1 MQGVSDLEVRPVR
14 LRSTVLALLAGCL
27 LVPVGASTAAATTAD
42 PAGAHAV
49 SATFKTA
56 AHQRLLQAAHAPRPA
71 AQPAPAG
78 PAGAPL
84 TRLAVASYD
93 DRVLALSNARRAAH
107 GLRPL
112 AASACADRYADSW
125 AAQLARAGTLSHQP
139 LRPVL
144 TACKARRAAENV
156 AFGHVTPEQL
166 VAMWMASPGHRTNL
180 LAPASTHLGVG
191 SVVQPGGRVFAVQV
205 FLTV

>member
-14 LRSTVLALLAGCL
+14 LRSTVLTLLAGCL
-27 LVPVGASTAAATTAD
+27 LVPRRRLDGGRDPGGPGRRARRERDLQDRGPPAAA
-42 PAGAHAV
+42 AGGAV
-49 SATFKTA
+49 PLSAA
-56 AHQRLLQAAHAPRPA
+56 RPA
-71 AQPAPAG
+71 VAA

-112 AASACADRYADSW
+112 AASACADRFADSW

-144 TACKARRAAENV
+144 TACRARRAAENV
-156 AFGHVTPEQL
+156 AFGHVSPEQL
-166 VAMWMASPGHRTNL
+166 VALWMASPGHRTNL

-191 SVVQPGGRVFAVQV
+191 SVVQPGGRVYGVQV